1 MSWYRM
7 VDVRIHGD
15 AKFLSLSP
23 EQPSGRALFKHLLIC
38 EENGP
43 LPGVVRAGAASLA
56 EALEWSPEGLRERFG
71 ELFREGLAEADWK
84 ARLVF
89 LPNGIKYNPPNNPNV
104 VAGWAKHWDALP
116 EGPLKGRIWRRF
128 HAYFL
133 EDTER
138 RKAEIARGERDKKSD
153 PEMLLKAFLLAMP
166 EPEAN
171 GFRTVPGTVTLT
183 VPERVGA
190 RSAGAR
196 ALLPEP
202 EQNSG
207 TEFRRQEHTRHTPY
221 PPPDHACGGEHAHE
235 EQAPRQEDG
244 GSAPEPPVA
253 RALRGEK
260 GQGSLELEGGDA
272 HVDVPVRPEATPPP
286 RSAGNGSGGAHRKP
300 VDQPLPPP
308 GSLPGEGEL
317 AQLAEDLWRA
327 HPTGL
332 RGGSVLPVQRAL
344 LDLLKRGRIRPDGP
358 APPGPNGYALS
369 FSELRERHAAWCG
382 PWSRGETKP
391 QSLARR
397 WLGELEFLDEPP
409 ESKRA
414 PPNKAKEWNPG
425 VTPERLAR
433 AQAKLARRLEGATN
447 EGGNGT

>member
-23 EQPSGRALFKHLLIC
+23 DQPSGRALFKHLLIC

-71 ELFREGLAEADWK
+71 ELFREGLAEADWR

-116 EGPLKGRIWRRF
+116 EGPLKARIWERF
-128 HAYFL
+128 HLYFL

-138 RKAEIARGERDKKSD
+138 RRAEIERGQRDKKSD

-166 EPEAN
+166 EPGAN
-171 GFRTVPGTVTLT
+171 GLETVPTTVTTT

-196 ALLPEP
+196 ARLPEP
-202 EQNSG
+202 EQNTG
-207 TEFRRQEHTRHTPY
+207 TEFRRETHTQYSPY
-221 PPPDHACGGEHAHE
+221 PLPDCARGRERAHE
-235 EQAPRQEDG
+235 EQSPRQEDG

-253 RALRGEK
+253 RALHGER

-272 HVDVPVRPEATPPP
+272 HAGLSVGREATPPP
-286 RSAGNGSGGAHRKP
+286 RSAGNGSGGAPAVIPR
-300 VDQPLPPP
+300 PP
-308 GSLPGEGEL
+308 GDALPGEAEL

-332 RGGSVLPVQRAL
+332 RGGSVVPVQRAL

-414 PPNKAKEWNPG
+414 PPSKAKEWNPG
-425 VTPERLAR
+425 VSPERLAR
-433 AQAKLARRLEGATN
+433 AQAKLARRMESATN